1 MNFFKNLK
9 TSQKITAI
17 FSVFN
22 FVSLLLLL
30 LSINIIYFFIW
41 YTDQKKESWYDMN
54 TNYKRLLIE
63 EKLEKWRVHLGQKI
77 RIRRLDNTQAFQK
90 YILQKDT
97 IILPSDWSKLICSKW
112 VAKKMHNNMDLLKE
126 VKDSLFYRWDDNK
139 IYFIF
144 TKYYEDIWVVKVLF
158 DTTPYI
164 KSQIIIIKISLILI
178 VVFMILYYILGKFVS
193 KFALKNLRKIS
204 DFAGQI
210 DLDKKLKKIK
220 ISGPENDEIKILA
233 NALNKTFTKIKTQ
246 SKNQKQFIT
255 DVSHEFKTPLQIINS
270 KIDLYNKK
278 CDKWVCW
285 VNDIS
290 NLLWEIKDNTKK
302 LNKLLETLFL
312 ISRFGD
318 WIVKFKKKNTN
329 ISELVENI
337 SKNLVE
343 NCPKKI
349 ILNTKIKRNI
359 SQNIETSTFNI
370 LLENLLTNAI
380 KFSQKWDIIEIW
392 LDENKM
398 WVRDNW
404 IGISKKQLEN
414 IFEKFYRADENIEWF
429 GVGLFIVKRIL
440 HLYNW
445 DIKVKSEQGKGSK
458 FIVKF

>member
-54 TNYKRLLIE
+54 VNYKRLLIE
-63 EKLEKWRVHLGQKI
+63 DKNDRWKIHLWLKI
-77 RIRRLDNTQAFQK
+77 RIKRLDNTEAFQK

-97 IILPSDWSKLICSKW
+97 IILPSDGSKLICSKW
-112 VAKKMHNNMDLLKE
+112 VAKKMHNNMDILEE
-126 VKDSLFYRWDDNK
+126 VKDSLFYKNDWK

-144 TKYYEDIWVVKVLF
+144 TKFYEDIGVVKVLF

-178 VVFMILYYILGKFVS
+178 VVFMLLYYILGKFVS

-204 DFAGQI
+204 DFAEWI
-210 DLDKKLKKIK
+210 DLDKRLKKIK

-270 KIDLYNKK
+270 KIDLYHKK
-278 CDKWVCW
+278 CDKGVCG
-285 VNDIS
+285 VDDI
-290 NLLWEIKDNTKK
+290 NLLLWAIKNNTKK

-318 WIVKFKKKNTN
+318 GIVKFKKKKTN

-337 SKNLVE
+337 SKNLLE
-343 NCPKKI
+343 NSTKKI
-349 ILNTKIKRNI
+349 ILDTKINRNI
-359 SQNIETSTFNI
+359 SQNIEVSTFSI

-380 KFSQKWDIIEIW
+380 KFSSEESIIEVW
-392 LDENKM
+392 VNKNKM
-398 WVRDNW
+398 WVKDCGN
-404 IGISKKQLEN
+404 GIKQEELEK

-440 HLYNW
+440 NLYNW
-445 DIKVKSEQGKGSK
+445 DIKVKSKQGKWSTFTIK
-458 FIVKF
+458 F